1 MNEQS
6 QKRAVLTVSV
16 ITSFLTAFLGSSVN
30 VALPSIEK
38 EFHITAVSLA
48 WISSSYLLATAA
60 FLLPLGRLSDLIGR
74 KKTFQIG
81 LIIFSFFS
89 FFCGFA
95 PNVQILIIL
104 RILQG
109 LGAAMIFST
118 SNAII
123 TSVFPQ
129 GERGRAMGLA
139 VTGVYLGLTLGP
151 LLGGIITHN
160 AGWRTIFY
168 LNLPVGIFLS
178 YLTYTKLPGEW
189 AEAKGE
195 KFDLLGSLLYAIGL
209 VLLMVGFSK
218 IQTHYG
224 KIFSII
230 SIILLVV
237 FVFVENKIDHPVLNI
252 NLFAKNL
259 TFAFSNLAALIN
271 YSATF
276 ATSFLLSLYLQ
287 YIKGLSAQSAG
298 FILAIQPVVQATFSS
313 FAGKLSDRI
322 EPRFVASFGMLLTAL
337 GLFALS
343 FISFNTNFIYIYF
356 SQILLGLGFAFFSS
370 PNTNAIMSSVDKRF
384 LGVAS
389 ATVGTMRL
397 IGQTISIGIVTL
409 FFSLHL
415 GGTKITSALYP
426 NFLSITHIL
435 FAGFSIVCGLGIIA
449 SLARGNIN

>member
-1 MNEQS
+1 MWLSLRLKKN
-6 QKRAVLTVSV
+6 
-16 ITSFLTAFLGSSVN
+16 
-30 VALPSIEK
+30 
-38 EFHITAVSLA
+38 FHITVRFSRLDFFF
-48 WISSSYLLATAA
+48 IILLATAA

-89 FFCGFA
+89 FSCGFA

-160 AGWRTIFY
+160 AGWRTIFF

-224 KIFSII
+224 KIFPLFQLFY
-230 SIILLVV
+230 LL
-237 FVFVENKIDHPVLNI
+237 
-252 NLFAKNL
+252 
-259 TFAFSNLAALIN
+259 
-271 YSATF
+271 
-276 ATSFLLSLYLQ
+276 FL
-287 YIKGLSAQSAG
+287 
-298 FILAIQPVVQATFSS
+298 
-313 FAGKLSDRI
+313 
-322 EPRFVASFGMLLTAL
+322 
-337 GLFALS
+337 
-343 FISFNTNFIYIYF
+343 
-356 SQILLGLGFAFFSS
+356 
-370 PNTNAIMSSVDKRF
+370 
-384 LGVAS
+384 
-389 ATVGTMRL
+389 
-397 IGQTISIGIVTL
+397 
-409 FFSLHL
+409 
-415 GGTKITSALYP
+415 
-426 NFLSITHIL
+426 FLSKTKLTIQ
-435 FAGFSIVCGLGIIA
+435 F
-449 SLARGNIN
+449 